1 MIVSNGNTQAT
12 TFKVDEII
20 YVNGY
25 TYKVLAFKTLEEI
38 RATRPSIAQELA
50 KQDAI
55 GNLLLQDIQDVS
67 SRQWS
72 NVYANRIGIHYSRP
86 MALC

>member
-1 MIVSNGNTQAT
+1 MTVSNGNTQAT
-12 TFKVDEII
+12 TFKADEII
-20 YVNGY
+20 HVNGY
-25 TYKVLAFKTLEEI
+25 TYKVLVFNTLEDL
-38 RATRPSIAQELA
+38 RATRPSIARELA

-55 GNLLLQDIQDVS
+55 GNLLLQDIQDAS
-67 SRQWS
+67 SRQLS

>member
-1 MIVSNGNTQAT
+1 MTVSNGNTQAT

-20 YVNGY
+20 RVNGY

-38 RATRPSIAQELA
+38 QATRPSIARELA

-55 GNLLLQDIQDVS
+55 GNLLLQDLQDAS